1 MTPSSIKAQIAIR
14 ELKSKDIAKQIGC
27 TEVELSYMISGQ
39 REYAEYREPFANIF
53 GMTAS
58 EMFNEEFEA
67 VTEYLKRKSA

>member
-1 MTPSSIKAQIAIR
+1 
-14 ELKSKDIAKQIGC
+14 
-27 TEVELSYMISGQ
+27 MISGQ